1 MFQSTLLRRT
11 MTLVIGA
18 LVASMFLTLVAFLLA
33 GRSVTINNKVETTL
47 ANSRRITEAIA
58 DCPDIISNEQFRNV
72 LFDSSFMSDN
82 TVLLVDE
89 QAQIIQRPPVENT
102 SVSESELT
110 IAMRYIGQSL
120 PEFDYDK
127 NNISYVLISSDK
139 SYTQLLITMS
149 NISGTDL
156 PLYITTVSSIE
167 DFDSVII
174 SFVNILALSTLLAAM
189 AMLVPSYV
197 MVNQILLPLQNIN
210 EVAKQF
216 GQGNMSVRA
225 DESHKGEIGEL
236 GASFNVLADR
246 LSQSIND
253 LTIERNRLED
263 IFNVISEGIVV
274 VDQRAVPIVVN
285 NEARTIFSNAHRSNL
300 FTERLQLIP
309 FEEIWND
316 FDLCLKDA
324 ENKQRVV
331 EGPDYAY
338 SSTIVP
344 KLDPNGNCVGAI
356 GFFRDIYDEQKLE
369 RTRRDYVSNI
379 SHELRTPLQT
389 LRGLI
394 EPLADGMVKKEEDKL
409 RYYNII
415 LNETMRLSRL
425 IDDML
430 ELSKLQSRAVA
441 FKSFPF
447 DINTLLED
455 LETKFRPIMKES
467 GINFKVK
474 FNSGRLPTVM
484 GNPDR
489 VEQILIILLDNAKKY
504 TPQGGS
510 VTIYSDYIESE
521 NKVHIS
527 VSDTGQGIH
536 EYDINHIFDR
546 FFKADRAR
554 GKKGSGLGLSIAK
567 ELLNYMGEDI
577 TVESVYGEGTTFRF
591 TLTKAESYDAWK

>member
-18 LVASMFLTLVAFLLA
+18 LVASTFLTLVAFLLA
-33 GRSVTINNKVETTL
+33 GRNVSINNKVESALEQT
-47 ANSRRITEAIA
+47 RRISET
-58 DCPDIISNEQFRNV
+58 IINSPEIIEDKEFRKI
-72 LFDSSFMSDN
+72 LFASSFMSDKDIF
-82 TVLLVDE
+82 LIDE
-89 QAQIIQRPPVENT
+89 NMNIIEQP
-102 SVSESELT
+102 SEDYLILDKERITLALSFIRNADNAFDTEEG
-110 IAMRYIGQSL
+110 IRYI
-120 PEFDYDK
+120 
-127 NNISYVLISSDK
+127 LIDSTDSSEK
-139 SYTQLLITMS
+139 ILITLTT
-149 NISGTDL
+149 IFDKEGTFYL
-156 PLYITTVSSIE
+156 CTLTSIE
-167 DFDSVII
+167 DFDDVIR
-174 SFVNILALSTLLAAM
+174 SFLNILALSTLLAAM
-189 AMLVPSYV
+189 AMLIPSYI
-197 MVNQILLPLQNIN
+197 MVNQIIMPIQNIN

-216 GQGNMSVRA
+216 GAGNMNVRA

-236 GASFNVLADR
+236 GASFNILADR

-263 IFNVISEGIVV
+263 IFNVISEGIIV
-274 VDQRAVPIVVN
+274 VDNHCVPIVVN

-309 FEEIWND
+309 FDEIWND
-316 FDLCLKDA
+316 FDACLVDCQ
-324 ENKQRVV
+324 NKQRIV

-344 KLDPNGNCVGAI
+344 KLDPEGGCVGAI

-369 RTRRDYVSNI
+369 KTRRDYVSNI

-467 GINFKVK
+467 GINFRVK

-510 VTIYSDYIESE
+510 VTIYSDYIESS
-521 NKVHIS
+521 NKVNIS

-591 TLTKAESYDAWK
+591 TLTKAEAYDAWK